1 MFSIFKR
8 VISSSS
14 YLSVSAIF
22 LSLVLASTA
31 VANPFYAPPPPTDD
45 APIFSGDAELGFTH
59 LSGNTNSQTLIGKTR
74 LTWLTGDF
82 THSLRGEVRNV
93 SKDGET
99 SAEQYLVAGRERYDF
114 NGPHYVFGFARWE
127 KDRFAGYDQQL
138 SVIGGYGRQLLEGS
152 RHSLS
157 LEAGPGYRNDR
168 LREADNE
175 QLAVAYTALAY
186 HWGFSDYAD
195 IEQEMS
201 VEYTQE
207 NTTGRSLTALTARLN
222 SRMSLR
228 LSHEIKHNSQ
238 PPDDASERTDNTTSA
253 SLLYHW

>member
-1 MFSIFKR
+1 MPSIFQR
-8 VISSSS
+8 VVSSSC
-14 YLSVSAIF
+14 LVFVSTTF
-22 LSLVLASTA
+22 SSTVLVGPAA
-31 VANPFYAPPPPTDD
+31 ANPFYAPPPPTDD

-99 SAEQYLVAGRERYDF
+99 SAEQYLIAGRERFDF
-114 NGPHYVFGFARWE
+114 SGPHYLFGFARWE

-168 LREADNE
+168 LRDDDNE
-175 QLAVAYTALAY
+175 RLAVAYSALAY

-201 VEYTQE
+201 VEYTSQ

-238 PPDDASERTDNTTSA
+238 PPDDTSVRTDNTTSA

>member
-1 MFSIFKR
+1 MPTIFKI
-8 VISSSS
+8 VVL
-14 YLSVSAIF
+14 LSA
-22 LSLVLASTA
+22 SLCASTA
-31 VANPFYAPPPPTDD
+31 AANPFYAPPQPTDD

-59 LSGNTNSQTLIGKTR
+59 LSGNTDSQTLIGKTR
-74 LTWLTGDF
+74 LTWLTDDF
-82 THSLRGEVRNV
+82 IHSLRGEVRNV

-168 LREADNE
+168 LREDANK
-175 QLAVAYTALAY
+175 QFAVAYTALAY
-186 HWGFSDYAD
+186 RWGLSQYAD
-195 IEQEMS
+195 FEQEMS
-201 VEYTQE
+201 VEYTRQ
-207 NTTGRSLTALTARLN
+207 NTTARSLTAVTAQLN

>member
-1 MFSIFKR
+1 MLPLSRSI
-8 VISSSS
+8 V
-14 YLSVSAIF
+14 LVSWPLFTGVAF
-22 LSLVLASTA
+22 
-31 VANPFYAPPPPTDD
+31 ANPFYAPPPPQDGT
-45 APIFSGDAELGFTH
+45 PMFSGDAELGFTH
-59 LSGNTNSQTLIGKTR
+59 LSGNTDSQTLIGKTR
-74 LTWLTGDF
+74 LTWLTGDI

-93 SKDGET
+93 TKDGET
-99 SAEQYLVAGRERYDF
+99 SAEQYLLAGRERYDF
-114 NGPHYVFGFARWE
+114 NGPHYLFGFARWE

-157 LEAGPGYRNDR
+157 LEAGPGYRHDR
-168 LREADNE
+168 LRDEDNDR
-175 QLAVAYTALAY
+175 LAVAYSALAY
-186 HWGFSDYAD
+186 RFGFSNYAD
-195 IEQEMS
+195 VEQEMS
-201 VEYTQE
+201 VEYTDQ
-207 NTTGRSLTALTARLN
+207 NTTSRSLTALTARLN

>member
-1 MFSIFKR
+1 MSLLR
-8 VISSSS
+8 
-14 YLSVSAIF
+14 
-22 LSLVLASTA
+22 LVLASLSLWATSATA
-31 VANPFYAPPPPTDD
+31 YPFYAPPPPQDD
-45 APIFSGDAELGFTH
+45 TPVFSGDAELGFTH

-93 SKDGET
+93 SKNGET
-99 SAEQYLVAGRERYDF
+99 SAEQYLVAGRERFDF
-114 NGPHYVFGFARWE
+114 SGPHYLFGFARWE

-138 SVIGGYGRQLLEGS
+138 SAIGGYGRQLLTGE

-168 LREADNE
+168 LRDADNE
-175 QLAVAYTALAY
+175 RLAVAYTAFDY
-186 HWGFSDYAD
+186 RFGFSDYAD
-195 IEQEMS
+195 IAQEMS
-201 VEYTQE
+201 LEYTRK
-207 NTTGRSLTALTARLN
+207 NTTARSLTSLTARLN
-222 SRMSLR
+222 SRLSLR

-238 PPDDASERTDNTTSA
+238 PPEDASERTDNTTSA